1 MRRIF
6 TAILLLAVA
15 VAMAQAAA
23 RYSITVV
30 PGEHGSVASDLTQAE
45 AGTVVTITVTP
56 DADYELGALLV
67 EERVTTGILDDD
79 DAWEPARAP
88 RRAAVA
94 TSDAGGGVFTFVM
107 PAVGVKVSAIF
118 LHVPFEVECVY
129 GEQGEAVATPSQA
142 RPGETV
148 TLTAPEVEGY
158 TFSHYVALFGDTEI
172 AVEDGRFVMPE
183 GPVTVEAVYV
193 PRSYHVLAQ
202 VSSRGVVT
210 AEAAMMPTGETVV
223 LTVVPNE
230 GFVVNEVTVERV
242 KVVDGELDDDDDAWE
257 PARVPAR
264 AQSVVAVTCHD
275 WCTYSFVMP
284 PSHVRVTATFT
295 AGPITGIDDVGLDA
309 CARSEERYNLQGQRV
324 SDDYRGIV
332 INDGRKIYKY

>member
-1 MRRIF
+1 MRRLY
-6 TAILLLAVA
+6 TAILLLVVA

-30 PGEHGSVASDLTQAE
+30 PGEHGSVASDVTQAE

-56 DADYELGALLV
+56 DVDYELGALLV
-67 EERVTTGILDDD
+67 EERVTTGSLDDD

-94 TSDAGGGVFTFVM
+94 TTDAGGGVFTFVM

-129 GEQGEAVATPSQA
+129 GEHSAPVATPGQA

-183 GPVTVEAVYV
+183 GPVTVEAIYV

-202 VSSRGVVT
+202 VSSHGTVT

-295 AGPITGIDDVGLDA
+295 AGPITGVDDALTDLPA
-309 CARSEERYNLQGQRV
+309 EQARYNVNGQRV
-324 SDDYRGIV
+324 GRDYRGVV
-332 INDGRKIYKY
+332 IEGGRKRLNRP